1 MTMGVMFLPRV
12 ADVRDAFARLR
23 DDFVAIQRLVL
34 RIPEVNKFHLRL
46 LNDLCERTTECEVV
60 LVSAMREEA

>member
-1 MTMGVMFLPRV
+1 MTMGVMFVPRI
-12 ADVRDAFARLR
+12 ADVKEAFAKLR
-23 DDFVAIQRLVL
+23 EDLVAIQRLVL